1 MCQVVRSAR
10 EHVGHKGER
19 ELGRCLKAGYSRT
32 GIERA
37 YSGYFC
43 RRIVMK
49 GQRWVEEQ
57 K

>member
-1 MCQVVRSAR
+1 MSQVARSAR
-10 EHVGHKGER
+10 ELVGHKGER

-43 RRIVMK
+43 RRLVMK
-49 GQRWVEEQ
+49 GQLWVEEQ